1 MHRKAWRRGWICM
14 GKSPGAVMMVM
25 KSNKARLSGNALV
38 QAEQGVGEKVDAAA
52 AGCASAADT
61 PLAARR

>member
-1 MHRKAWRRGWICM
+1 M